1 MEQECYQE
9 GNEMEQVSKLEQL
22 LLKTNKVA
30 SKILK
35 KELLL
40 KNQEVELQ
48 QRKGESDQLDQKMR
62 EWEMDSKDF
71 SG

>member
-71 SG
+71 SV